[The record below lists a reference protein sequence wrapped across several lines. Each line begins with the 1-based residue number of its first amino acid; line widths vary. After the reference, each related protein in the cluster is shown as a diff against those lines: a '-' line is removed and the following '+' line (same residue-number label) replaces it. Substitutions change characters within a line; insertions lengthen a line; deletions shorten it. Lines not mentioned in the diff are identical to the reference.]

1 MDCNRIAP
9 FYELFEHLS
18 FGRTLE
24 RRRFAFLSKMRGA
37 HEILEC
43 GGGDGRFIARL
54 VDENTKARID
64 FVDLSSKMTELAKR
78 RVFRTLPNDCKR
90 IAFHNQD
97 IRKFSPQQDCKGYDL
112 IITHFF
118 LDCFAD
124 LQTQEIVS
132 RISGWAVPGAKWIV
146 SEFNVPNERLRRMWT
161 AGIVRSLY
169 LAFGLT
175 TGLQTTRLP
184 DYGSALLKAG
194 FQRES
199 VEDACGGLL
208 QSSLWR
214 RAN

>member
-9 FYELFEHLS
+9 FYEFFERIS
-18 FGRTLE
+18 FGRSLE
-24 RRRFAFLSKMRGA
+24 RRRIAFLSKMLGA
-37 HEILEC
+37 REILEC
-43 GGGDGRFIARL
+43 GGGDGRFITRL
-54 VDENTKARID
+54 VDENAEATID

-78 RVFRTLPNDCKR
+78 RVFRTLPRDCKR

-97 IRKFSPQQDCKGYDL
+97 IRRFSPRPNCKVYDL

-118 LDCFAD
+118 LDCFTD
-124 LQTQEIVS
+124 DQTQAIVT
-132 RISGWAVPGAKWIV
+132 RISGWAAPDAKWIV
-146 SEFNVPNERLRRMWT
+146 SEFNVPNKRFRRIWT

-169 LAFGLT
+169 IAFGIT
-175 TGLQTTRLP
+175 TDLQTTRLP
-184 DYGSALLKAG
+184 DYGSALLRVG

>member
-9 FYELFEHLS
+9 FYEFFEHIS

-24 RRRFAFLSKMRGA
+24 RRRFAFLSKMKGS

-54 VDENTKARID
+54 VDENAKATID

-78 RVFRTLPNDCKR
+78 RVFKALPRGCER
-90 IAFHNQD
+90 IKFYNQD
-97 IRKFSPQQDCKGYDL
+97 IRKFSPRPECQGYDL
-112 IITHFF
+112 VITHFF
-118 LDCFAD
+118 LDCFTD

-132 RISGWAVPGAKWIV
+132 RISGWAAPGAKWIV
-146 SEFNVPNERLRRMWT
+146 SEFNVPDERFRRMWT
-161 AGIVRSLY
+161 RGIVRSLY
-169 LAFGLT
+169 LAFRTT
-175 TGLQTTRLP
+175 TGLQTTCLP
-184 DYGSALLKAG
+184 DYGSALLRAG